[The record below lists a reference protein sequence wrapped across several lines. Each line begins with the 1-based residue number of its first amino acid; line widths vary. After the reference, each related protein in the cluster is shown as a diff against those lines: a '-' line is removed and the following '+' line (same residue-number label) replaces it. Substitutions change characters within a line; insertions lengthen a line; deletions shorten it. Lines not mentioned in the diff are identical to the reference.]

1 MMMEEGKDDEDTEE
15 VFAVPRV
22 MAEEQRDT
30 LGMLTQM
37 LAHVAE
43 RLVAAEAQDEERLT
57 MEQEWIKIQRATDQD
72 EERLELEQV
81 RTLLG
86 PQQMEDLW
94 WMGTL
99 MQSPFIYSVKG
110 KEKEVGTGVELE
122 GEEKGDKADDED
134 EDTQGEEE

>member
-110 KEKEVGTGVELE
+110 MGPMVCKHHSLSSQYGRLL
-122 GEEKGDKADDED
+122 
-134 EDTQGEEE
+134 

>member
-1 MMMEEGKDDEDTEE
+1 MMMEEGKDDEDTEK